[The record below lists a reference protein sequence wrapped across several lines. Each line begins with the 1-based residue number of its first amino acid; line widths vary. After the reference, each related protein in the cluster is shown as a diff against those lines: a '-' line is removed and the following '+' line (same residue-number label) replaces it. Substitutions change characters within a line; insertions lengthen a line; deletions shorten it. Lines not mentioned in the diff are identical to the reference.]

1 MDDMVDK
8 MRRGSGAVC
17 VAADFLCCTL
27 VKGRSGA
34 EVARKEG
41 SSRGR
46 RFGPRGLA
54 FFVYLFHR

>member
-8 MRRGSGAVC
+8 MRRGGGAVC
-17 VAADFLCCTL
+17 VAADFLCCAL

-41 SSRGR
+41 SSRDR
-46 RFGPRGLA
+46 
-54 FFVYLFHR
+54 